1 MGSTEEA
8 LITKVHGH
16 GARGDPSERPFD
28 RKTGVGRLSEKP
40 GDYSDAASRGHK
52 TILLATEI
60 TGAMSRALPQ
70 LLRAASKSIGL
81 PGVSDKTI
89 YGTGRS
95 CPRGFYL
102 HHLTAIS
109 AAIAHAD
116 ALTLLNHASSLN
128 FQLTTCDFPAIAP
141 AGPPGGRR
149 A

>member
-1 MGSTEEA
+1 MR
-8 LITKVHGH
+8 
-16 GARGDPSERPFD
+16 ARAPRP
-28 RKTGVGRLSEKP
+28 
-40 GDYSDAASRGHK
+40 
-52 TILLATEI
+52 
-60 TGAMSRALPQ
+60 
-70 LLRAASKSIGL
+70 SKSIGL

-109 AAIAHAD
+109 ATIAHAD
-116 ALTLLNHASSLN
+116 ALTLLNHASTLN
-128 FQLTTCDFPAIAP
+128 FQLTTCDFPATAP